1 MYTKIIRT
9 CRDTSWV
16 WFCFPPVL
24 RVCRKK
30 KKKRNKL
37 LLPGSVLVFSKVECP
52 KASFQEKDM
61 RQTISL
67 QFVHESENGSLLYES
82 QLSES

>member
-1 MYTKIIRT
+1 MQRYELGL
-9 CRDTSWV
+9 
-16 WFCFPPVL
+16 VL
-24 RVCRKK
+24 FSPSSSSLPEKK